1 MLTDSHCHLDKVSLV
16 DFDGGLGEVIS
27 AAKNDGVSQ
36 LLCVAID
43 CYNTPDVVEIAQQY
57 ENVYASAGVHPMH
70 AHETVAT
77 DAWLREWGVK
87 PNVVALGETGLD
99 YYYSQ
104 EYKNIQQE
112 SFALHLSIA
121 SELSKPVIV
130 HTRDAQKDTI
140 DIIAEYANKDASGV
154 MHCFTENWEMA
165 KQSLDLNF
173 YISISGIVTF
183 KNAQELRDVVKKV
196 PLNRLLIETDS
207 PYLAPIPYRG
217 KSNRPQWVTEVCRVC
232 AEIKGLSYEELAVAT
247 TNNFNDLFL
256 SQGSQ
261 R

>member
-1 MLTDSHCHLDKVSLV
+1 MLTDSHCHLDRVSLD
-16 DFDGGLGEVIS
+16 DFEGGLIDVIS

-36 LLCVAID
+36 FLCVAID
-43 CYNTPDVVEIAQQY
+43 CNNTPAVVDIAQQY
-57 ENVYASAGVHPMH
+57 DSVYASAGVHPMH

-77 DAWLREWGVK
+77 DAWLREWGAK
-87 PNVVALGETGLD
+87 PKVVALGETGLD

-104 EYKNIQQE
+104 EYKKIQQD
-112 SFALHLSIA
+112 SFALHLTVA
-121 SELSKPVIV
+121 GELSKPVIV
-130 HTRDAQKDTI
+130 HTRDARKDTI
-140 DIIAEYANKDASGV
+140 DIIAEHGDRDASGV

-165 KQSLDLNF
+165 KQALDLNF

-183 KNAQELRDVVKKV
+183 KNAEELRDVVKKI
-196 PLNRLLIETDS
+196 PLDRLLIETDS

-256 SQGSQ
+256 SQG
-261 R
+261 RLV